1 MYVSNRAGASACARA
16 RSLYLSLFC
25 VPLLPYNVLSPT
37 LSANVDELVRG
48 ACDALKDMYR
58 YNRVMIY
65 RFHEDYHGTY
75 FSFFPCFF
83 LSFLALALCSFLA
96 VTGLFHSFF
105 LSGFLVSFSLALA
118 LARSSQKQ
126 DTYTQ

>member
-1 MYVSNRAGASACARA
+1 MRA
-16 RSLYLSLFC
+16 RSLYLSLFF

-65 RFHEDYHGTY
+65 RFHEDYHGT
-75 FSFFPCFF
+75 FFPFF
-83 LSFLALALCSFLA
+83 LAS
-96 VTGLFHSFF
+96 LF
-105 LSGFLVSFSLALA
+105 
-118 LARSSQKQ
+118 RSSLSPFARFSP
-126 DTYTQ
+126 

>member
-1 MYVSNRAGASACARA
+1 MYVSNRAGASGRV
-16 RSLYLSLFC
+16 RSLSIYLFF

-65 RFHEDYHGTY
+65 RFHEDYHGT
-75 FSFFPCFF
+75 FFPC
-83 LSFLALALCSFLA
+83 FLALALCSFLA
-96 VTGLFHSFF
+96 VTGLFHAFI
-105 LSGFLVSFSLALA
+105 LSRFLVSFSLALA
-118 LARSSQKQ
+118 LARSSQTQ

>member
-1 MYVSNRAGASACARA
+1 MYVSNRAGAGACARA

-65 RFHEDYHGTY
+65 RFHEDYHGT
-75 FSFFPCFF
+75 FFPC
-83 LSFLALALCSFLA
+83 FLALALCSFLA